1 MNFVLL
7 LEILLIVSHHKD
19 LFIETYLQRVNLLEK

>member
-7 LEILLIVSHHKD
+7 LEILLIVSDHEQ
-19 LFIETYLQRVNLLEK
+19 LFIETHLQRANLLEK